1 MQVIEL
7 MDRYR
12 DTVFRKDVAAFM
24 QLFDPA
30 VRVFDM
36 WERWC
41 FEGAAEWQGMA
52 EGWLGNLGEERVTV
66 TFSDVQVEEDAQ
78 LAALTAYVRFAAI
91 NTQGEELRYLEN
103 RLTWVAT
110 RRADGWKII
119 HQHTS
124 SPIDF
129 ASMKVKLQR

>member
-1 MQVIEL
+1 MQVSEL
-7 MDRYR
+7 MNHYQ
-12 DTVFRKDVAAFM
+12 DTVFRKDVAGFM

-36 WERWC
+36 WERWS
-41 FEGAAEWQGMA
+41 FDGAVAWQGMA
-52 EGWLGNLGEERVTV
+52 EDWLGNLGEERVTV
-66 TFSDVQVEEDAQ
+66 TFSEVQVEEDAQ
-78 LAALTAYVRFAAI
+78 LATLTAYVRFAAI
-91 NTQGEELRYLEN
+91 NAAGEELRYLEN
-103 RLTWVAT
+103 RLTWIA
-110 RRADGWKII
+110 RKIAGGWKII